1 MTDAPSRTPARQ
13 EPTRSG
19 ILART
24 PYPLAT
30 IAIAVG
36 AVIIIT
42 IIGFVLGD
50 VDFGLA
56 HALNALHTGAL
67 GAFTN
72 AVYHVISPGPAIG
85 ITIVITGVIWF
96 VRHDIRPAAAF
107 AGTVAITW
115 VPSDLAKELVQRPR
129 PDTALLPHPFATQP
143 DPSYPSGHTVFI
155 VAIVIALTWVLRDT
169 RWHRLAVVLGTVV
182 VVVVVLSLTI
192 DAVHYPTDTV
202 ASVLWA
208 LAVAPAARLVWA
220 DWAMP
225 RIPVLRGAP
234 APGRAAGRRSLRS

>member
-1 MTDAPSRTPARQ
+1 MTAAPSQTPARR
-13 EPTRSG
+13 ESAPSG
-19 ILART
+19 ILVRT

-36 AVIIIT
+36 TVIVIT
-42 IIGFVLGD
+42 IVGFVLGD
-50 VDFGLA
+50 VDLGLA
-56 HALNALHTGAL
+56 RALNALHVGAL
-67 GAFTN
+67 GAITT

-85 ITIVITGVIWF
+85 ITIVVTGVLWL
-96 VRHDIRPAAAF
+96 VRRDVRPAAAF

-115 VPSDLAKELVQRPR
+115 VPSDLVKELVQRPR
-129 PDTALLPHPFATQP
+129 PDTSVLPHPFATQP

-192 DAVHYPTDTV
+192 DAVHFPTDTV
-202 ASVLWA
+202 ASVVWA

-225 RIPVLRGAP
+225 RIPLLRRAPMSGA
-234 APGRAAGRRSLRS
+234 R

>member
-1 MTDAPSRTPARQ
+1 MTDAPAPTPASRESPALRERTP
-13 EPTRSG
+13 TG
-19 ILART
+19 ILVRT

-30 IAIAVG
+30 IAIALG
-36 AVIIIT
+36 TVIVIT
-42 IIGFVLGD
+42 IVGFVLGD

-56 HALNALHTGAL
+56 HALNSLHTGAL
-67 GAFTN
+67 GAVTT
-72 AVYHVISPGPAIG
+72 AVYHVISPAPAIG
-85 ITIVITGVIWF
+85 ITVVVTGVLWA
-96 VRHDIRPAAAF
+96 VHRDIRPAAAF

-115 VPSDLAKELVQRPR
+115 VPSDLVKELVQRPR

-169 RWHRLAVVLGTVV
+169 RWHTLAVTLGTVV

-202 ASVLWA
+202 ASVVWA
-208 LAVAPAARLVWA
+208 LAVAPAARLVWV

-225 RIPVLRGAP
+225 RIPVLRRP
-234 APGRAAGRRSLRS
+234 ALTARH